1 MAEPGN
7 VQLAIERIYLRDVS
21 FESPRA
27 PTVFQQQWTP
37 QVALDIN
44 TKANDL
50 GNGLFE
56 VILTVTLDAKVDQ
69 TVDGETS
76 KVSALIV
83 ELQQAGIFRIEA
95 DGDVHDQVLAVACPT
110 ILFPYVRET
119 VDSLVSKG
127 SFPPFGLAPVNFEAL
142 YTEALQRRNAAAS
155 DPTQVQN

>member
-1 MAEPGN
+1 MAESST
-7 VQLAIERIYLRDVS
+7 VKLAVERIYLRDVS

-56 VILTVTLDAKVDQ
+56 VILTVTLDAKVDE
-69 TVDGETS
+69 TVDGETT

-83 ELQQAGIFRIEA
+83 ELQQAGVFRIEA
-95 DGDVHDQVLAVACPT
+95 GTEVHDQVLAVACPN

-119 VDSLVSKG
+119 VDSLVTKG
-127 SFPPFGLAPVNFEAL
+127 SFPPFALAPVNFEAL
-142 YTEALQRRNAAAS
+142 YGEALRRRDAQDS
-155 DPTQVQN
+155 DPTQVEN